1 MKNKIINIFILII
14 LVCSCYIC
22 NISYATETG
31 TVYIQSDKEI
41 IEKDDEIEISIN
53 LKDAKTAAFNFSLY
67 FDDTKFECMSDFESM
82 NIKENQILY
91 VWYDENGGNL
101 PKEGELAKF
110 KFKAKEDGLATFVI
124 QGEFYSETG
133 QLIQIEF
140 KEKQIQ
146 IGKEKSLLK
155 QQAEEQG
162 TNSQSKN
169 AYLQVLRLDKEGI
182 SPSFDK
188 DIYEYYL
195 TIPNNIEEIEVLA
208 ISENPNATIEISGN
222 TNLKNGLNKIEI
234 IVTSPNQS
242 QKKVYNIEVTKTDNL
257 ELSNANLEILA
268 IENYLLNPAFDT
280 NETNYNIEVSNTLEK
295 INIFAVGENEEAKVE
310 IIGTD
315 NLKIGSNLV
324 TVTVT
329 APNGFTKKKY
339 LIEVYKRNAEE
350 ENTFLEEQK
359 LQIEKAEEAYR
370 LEETNANINKDNDKE
385 EINNEKNNK
394 YIIFGTSVIVFLIV
408 IAAIFINYRKKYKK

>member
-146 IGKEKSLLK
+146 IGKE
-155 QQAEEQG
+155 
-162 TNSQSKN
+162 
-169 AYLQVLRLDKEGI
+169 
-182 SPSFDK
+182 
-188 DIYEYYL
+188 
-195 TIPNNIEEIEVLA
+195 
-208 ISENPNATIEISGN
+208 
-222 TNLKNGLNKIEI
+222 
-234 IVTSPNQS
+234 
-242 QKKVYNIEVTKTDNL
+242 
-257 ELSNANLEILA
+257 
-268 IENYLLNPAFDT
+268 
-280 NETNYNIEVSNTLEK
+280 
-295 INIFAVGENEEAKVE
+295 
-310 IIGTD
+310 
-315 NLKIGSNLV
+315 
-324 TVTVT
+324 
-329 APNGFTKKKY
+329 
-339 LIEVYKRNAEE
+339 
-350 ENTFLEEQK
+350 
-359 LQIEKAEEAYR
+359 
-370 LEETNANINKDNDKE
+370 
-385 EINNEKNNK
+385 
-394 YIIFGTSVIVFLIV
+394 
-408 IAAIFINYRKKYKK
+408 